1 MKLKK
6 SRKKNSS
13 HLILSNFIKSDTVI
27 ELEETL
33 NSDIK
38 NIFFNGNI
46 GSSLALYSASI
57 LLNSNKN
64 HLFIKRDKEEAL
76 YFTND
81 LENILTKE
89 VLFFP
94 ASFRRSYQFNET
106 DNSNVLLRSEVLNK
120 LNNKKNN
127 IIITYPEAISEKVI
141 HKTELRKKL

>member
-81 LENILTKE
+81 LENILKKE
-89 VLFFP
+89 VLFFQT
-94 ASFRRSYQFNET
+94 R
-106 DNSNVLLRSEVLNK
+106 
-120 LNNKKNN
+120 
-127 IIITYPEAISEKVI
+127 
-141 HKTELRKKL
+141 

>member
-46 GSSLALYSASI
+46 GSS
-57 LLNSNKN
+57 
-64 HLFIKRDKEEAL
+64 
-76 YFTND
+76 
-81 LENILTKE
+81 
-89 VLFFP
+89 
-94 ASFRRSYQFNET
+94 
-106 DNSNVLLRSEVLNK
+106 
-120 LNNKKNN
+120 
-127 IIITYPEAISEKVI
+127 
-141 HKTELRKKL
+141 